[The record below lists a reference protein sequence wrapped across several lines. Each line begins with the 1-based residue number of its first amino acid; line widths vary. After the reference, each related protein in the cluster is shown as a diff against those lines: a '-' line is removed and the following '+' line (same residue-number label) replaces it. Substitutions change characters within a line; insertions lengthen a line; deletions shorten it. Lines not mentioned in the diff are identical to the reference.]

1 MAIAHAASGEVIHL
15 VGPTSTAGER
25 PSVALFKGVEL
36 EVLRMSVAKHK
47 QIPKHHAAG
56 ELTLQCLSG
65 SVEVSLEDTKRELRE
80 GDLLYLKAGTE
91 HALRGLEDALL
102 LLTIA
107 V

>member
-1 MAIAHAASGEVIHL
+1 MSG
-15 VGPTSTAGER
+15 A
-25 PSVALFKGVEL
+25 KG
-36 EVLRMSVAKHK
+36 K
-47 QIPKHHAAG
+47 QIAKHHAPG

-65 SVEVSLEDTKRELRE
+65 RVEISLPEATRELGA